1 MALYTV
7 AKVESEL
14 NRIKETNKDVT
25 RVINNRSSDAVK
37 KAFICS
43 LHLTCHLD
51 QAITP
56 CESNGK
62 ILKNEN
68 IWKLFML
75 IISAPLMLSQYFENL
90 RTIVSNLVE
99 IPAQNIRAI
108 KTSVAELKP
117 ETLQEDSPVAAALAE
132 LVIMITTQYL
142 EINEGKVDKY

>member
-1 MALYTV
+1 MEATDFHSKALQTV
-7 AKVESEL
+7 AKVESEF
-14 NRIKETNKDVT
+14 NSIKETNKDVT
-25 RVINNRSSDAVK
+25 RVINNRSSDSVK

-43 LHLTCHLD
+43 LHLTCHLE

-75 IISAPLMLSQYFENL
+75 IISAPLMLSQYLENL
-90 RTIVSNLVE
+90 STIVSNLVE

-108 KTSVAELKP
+108 KTTVEELNPKA
-117 ETLQEDSPVAAALAE
+117 LQETTPVAAALAE
-132 LVIMITTQYL
+132 LVIMIT
-142 EINEGKVDKY
+142 E